1 MFDIY
6 VYLLNVYIYMFFVLV
21 LWFLFKVRIFFILLL
36 FNLKLNIWN
45 DVKFLFIKNLGFKI
59 DVKI

>member
-6 VYLLNVYIYMFFVLV
+6 VYILNVYIYMFFVLV

-45 DVKFLFIKNLGFKI
+45 DVKFLLIKNLGFNI
-59 DVKI
+59 VVKI

>member
-45 DVKFLFIKNLGFKI
+45 DVKFLLIKNLGFNI
-59 DVKI
+59 VVKI

>member
-45 DVKFLFIKNLGFKI
+45 DEKFLLIKNLGFNI
-59 DVKI
+59 VVKI

>member
-6 VYLLNVYIYMFFVLV
+6 VYILNVYIYMFFVLV